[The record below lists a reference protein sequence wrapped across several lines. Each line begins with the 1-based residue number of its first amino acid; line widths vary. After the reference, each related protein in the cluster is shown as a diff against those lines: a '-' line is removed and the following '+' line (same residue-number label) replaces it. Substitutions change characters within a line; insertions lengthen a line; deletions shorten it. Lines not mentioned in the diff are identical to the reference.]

1 MKYVKILCT
10 VPDGRGGKRQ
20 STEWNLVIET
30 IADLLKYAEV
40 NTELAVKA
48 LFRAERKPDNS
59 GYEVSHVD
67 DHRQQQVATFM
78 NIKIAAL
85 RDGEYLHPF
94 NELTR
99 VLDLKTRRMLKTMQ
113 ICGAVRVNEVG
124 GYCGLQNYLMT
135 WNGQILETI
144 EKDDVGFPIE
154 KDVLDAEVLVIEN
167 QHHVG
172 SSLIEGVQKITDC
185 KPRFITLMKE
195 KDQEWVLK
203 CIKKAKTIAFE
214 SMFQDTEQLDE
225 FMYLFT
231 KLPRKRIIIK
241 VPDCRKHK
249 LTDHPLYVDNSAYHE
264 IIFL

>member
-1 MKYVKILCT
+1 MKYVKLLCT
-10 VPDGRGGKRQ
+10 FPDGRGGKRQ

-30 IADLLKYAEV
+30 IGDLMKYAEV

-59 GYEVSHVD
+59 GYEVVHID

-85 RDGEYLHPF
+85 HEGEYLHPF

-99 VLDLKTRRMLKTMQ
+99 VLDLKTRGMLKTLQ
-113 ICGAVRVNEVG
+113 TCGAVRVNELG
-124 GYCGLQNYLMT
+124 GYCGLQDYLMT

-154 KDVLDAEVLVIEN
+154 ADVLAAEVLVLEN
-167 QHHVG
+167 QHNVG
-172 SSLIEGVQKITDC
+172 SNLIEAVQKITGC
-185 KPRFITLMKE
+185 KPQFITLMKE

-214 SMFQDTEQLDE
+214 SIFQDTDQLDG
-225 FMYLFT
+225 FMYFFS

-241 VPDCRKHK
+241 VADYHKHK
-249 LTDHPLYVDNSAYHE
+249 LTDHPLYADNSKFHE